1 MARGALRPASK
12 FLGRLELFSQV
23 DLQLSRREGREL
35 DTATEASIIHHH
47 ENLRTDYTAFAA
59 AGLFTEWLLAVVN
72 YGNEPS
78 GPVYQLVQS
87 VFTLLE
93 NGASPWPVV
102 CGGVARL
109 LQLSGHGYQADRCV
123 SCDGDLGPDPLW
135 SHAAGGVLCGN
146 CGESGFSIKSG
157 IVSFLSRAMTTNLDT
172 LSRVNLW
179 KGGYIQCHSLLKDY
193 AQVHLERRLLMKSE
207 KVMKEMSDAGH

>member
-12 FLGRLELFSQV
+12 FLGRLELFSQTE
-23 DLQLSRREGREL
+23 LQLSRREGREL
-35 DTATEASIIHHH
+35 DTATEASIISHH
-47 ENLRTDYTAFAA
+47 ERLRTDYEAFAA
-59 AGLFTEWLLAVVN
+59 AGLFTEWILAVVS

-78 GPVYQLVQS
+78 GPVYQLIQA
-87 VFTLLE
+87 VFSLLE
-93 NGASPWPVV
+93 SGASPWPVV

-123 SCDGDLGPDPLW
+123 ACGSEPGSDPLW
-135 SHAAGGVLCGN
+135 SHNEGGVLCGN
-146 CGESGFSIKSG
+146 CGESGISVKSG
-157 IVSFLSRAMTTNLDT
+157 IVSFLSRAVNTNLDT
-172 LSRVNLW
+172 LARVNLW
-179 KGGYIQCHSLLKDY
+179 RGGYIQCHSLLKDY